1 MPAVDIV
8 ISNKLGLHARAAA
21 KLTQLASSFNSE
33 VFIARGQNRVNAKS
47 IMGVMLLAAG
57 KGLSVTVDAEG
68 DDAGAH
74 RDLPPLARRHAA
86 RQRQEDRRQ
95 PRRIE
100 RHQQGDLERRAGSPG
115 QRIPRLAARHH
126 PHGQRR

>member
-21 KLTQLASSFNSE
+21 KLTQLASSFKSE

-57 KGLSVTVDAEG
+57 KGLTVTVDAEG
-68 DDAGAH
+68 Y
-74 RDLPPLARRHAA
+74 LIINLV
-86 RQRQEDRRQ
+86 
-95 PRRIE
+95 
-100 RHQQGDLERRAGSPG
+100 S
-115 QRIPRLAARHH
+115 
-126 PHGQRR
+126 